1 MKAAGDLA
9 GSLGELIAD
18 GTIGNSDA
26 VIDEGRGRPRLLA
39 GLEAHIIQERG
50 LGKVAFPNVAG
61 VTHTLPPADKVQQV
75 VSVSAQGGVRQTANL
90 FAVQVTIDPANPL
103 AGTRLDD
110 TNRTLCV
117 VGDLLVD
124 YAELHG

>member
-9 GSLGELIAD
+9 GSIGKLVAD

-26 VIDEGRGRPRLLA
+26 VIDDGRGRRRLLA

-61 VTHTLPPADKVQQV
+61 VTNTLPPADKVQQV
-75 VSVSAQGGVRQTANL
+75 VSVSAQGGVRQTANI
-90 FAVQVTIDPANPL
+90 FAVQVTIDPANSL
-103 AGTRLDD
+103 AGA
-110 TNRTLCV
+110 
-117 VGDLLVD
+117 LL
-124 YAELHG
+124 A